1 MSITKQQIK
10 DGITNNNTFPDGD
23 LELIDLREAVRE
35 LRDDCID
42 QFDAYMEQG
51 TTIPTEL
58 LKTYLNLENYEA
70 MLLTIPRLPGT
81 H

>member
-10 DGITNNNTFPDGD
+10 DGIANNNTFPDGD
-23 LELIDLREAVRE
+23 LELIDLRSAVKE

-42 QFDAYMEQG
+42 QFDACMEQG
-51 TTIPTEL
+51 TTIPVEL